1 MLIGEYQH
9 NIDPKGR
16 VFIPARFR
24 EDLGERFF
32 VTRGPDSCLFAYSQ
46 TEWEVLESRV
56 RAMPMSKARKLQI
69 YLFASA
75 ACVEADKQGR
85 ILLPAN
91 LRAHAGLTRDV
102 MIIGA
107 SSRVE
112 IWDRQRWQDFCST
125 ITDESI
131 KSVMDEL
138 GF

>member
-16 VFIPARFR
+16 VFIPARLR

-32 VTRGPDSCLFAYSQ
+32 VTRGPDACLFAYSQ
-46 TEWEVLESRV
+46 KEWDVLEARV

-85 ILLPAN
+85 ILLPPN
-91 LRAHAGLTRDV
+91 LREHAGLTKDV

-112 IWDRQRWQDFCST
+112 IWDRQRWLDFCGT

>member
-1 MLIGEYQH
+1 MLIGAYPH
-9 NIDPKGR
+9 NMDPKGR

-24 EDLGERFF
+24 EDLGEQFF
-32 VTRGPDSCLFAYSQ
+32 VTRGPDACLFAYSRA
-46 TEWEVLESRV
+46 EWEVLEAKV

-75 ACVEADKQGR
+75 AYVEADKQGR
-85 ILLPAN
+85 ILLPQN
-91 LRAHAGLTRDV
+91 LREHAGLSRDV

-107 SSRVE
+107 SNRVE
-112 IWDRQRWQDFCST
+112 IWDRHRWEDFCST

-131 KSVMDEL
+131 QSVMDEL